1 MRTVPSL
8 VAASAA
14 ICLLASPSAFSGQPL
29 ASRLPTW
36 IGVQLE
42 PVPPPLASQLK
53 LAEGLMVRNLFVGSP
68 ADQAGL
74 RQYDVLVEA
83 DGEAISSDVRAF
95 SRVVQ
100 GKSTGDVLA
109 LTLYREGQR
118 MTVEI
123 RLDAQPENWPTQ
135 QLKYGEPPMAV
146 PGLHG
151 RILRRGPG
159 GWEVEDL
166 GPLPPGPGWTGQL
179 REYVDR
185 LFPEPVEEAVEC
197 RRVQKDGSVLQV
209 RRHADGTVVV
219 KRYKDT
225 DGERSAEVKT
235 YRDIEELRKVD
246 PEANDLLESSRQER
260 AVLRR
265 PNLRGRWSW
274 PPKLP
279 KPDDSRSWDELEKSL
294 DEWRAQIDEFRKNA
308 RRWRAEAEAA
318 IREGQ
323 WDQRW
328 REWYDRFFQ
337 GPMEELELPE
347 ASLPEGSE
355 PQPRPETAEPPIR
368 FELHTDGRITVH
380 LRQGN
385 AEMVQTYESEENF
398 RQAAPE
404 LHESYR
410 QLRETLIR

>member
-1 MRTVPSL
+1 MRTVQSL

-14 ICLLASPSAFSGQPL
+14 ICLLASPLAFSGQPL
-29 ASRLPTW
+29 ASRSPTW

-83 DGEAISSDVRAF
+83 DGEAIRGDVRAF

-100 GKSTGDVLA
+100 GKRTGDVLA
-109 LTLYREGQR
+109 LALYREGQR
-118 MTVEI
+118 IAVEV
-123 RLDAQPENWPTQ
+123 RLDTQPPDWPTQ

-185 LFPEPVEEAVEC
+185 LLPEPAEEAVEC

-209 RRHADGTVVV
+209 RRHADGTVAV
-219 KRYKDT
+219 KRYKDE

-260 AVLRR
+260 TVLRR

-294 DEWRAQIDEFRKNA
+294 DEWRGQIDEFRKNA
-308 RRWRAEAEAA
+308 RRWRAEAEEA
-318 IREGQ
+318 IRKGQ
-323 WDQRW
+323 WDHRW
-328 REWYDRFFQ
+328 HEWYDRFFQ

-347 ASLPEGSE
+347 APLPEGSQ
-355 PQPRPETAEPPIR
+355 PQPQPETAGPPAR
-368 FELHTDGRITVH
+368 FERHTDGRITVH

-385 AEMVQTYESEENF
+385 AEMVQTYESEEDF

-404 LHESYR
+404 LHKSYR
-410 QLRETLIR
+410 QLREALIR